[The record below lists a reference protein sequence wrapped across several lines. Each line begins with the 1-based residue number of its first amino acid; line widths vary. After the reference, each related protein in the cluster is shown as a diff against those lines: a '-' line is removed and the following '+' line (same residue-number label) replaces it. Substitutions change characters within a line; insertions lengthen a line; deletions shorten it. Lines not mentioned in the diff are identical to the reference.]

1 METPDNK
8 ELRQFGLLLAVVV
21 TVLWLLFAGTAKLAW
36 MALVVVT
43 IVLLSLAAPAVFK
56 PVRGLMM
63 RVGHVV
69 SKVLNPLLLGFA
81 YFVIIT
87 PIGAVMR
94 WFGHDPMRRSFD
106 HSAGSYREPSDDTA
120 THRFDRPF

>member
-1 METPDNK
+1 MAKPDNT

-21 TVLWLLFAGTAKLAW
+21 AILWLLFSGTAKLAW
-36 MALVVVT
+36 MALVVVI
-43 IVLLSLAAPAVFK
+43 IVLLSLVAPVVLR

-106 HSAGSYREPSDDTA
+106 HSAKSYREPSDDTA
-120 THRFDRPF
+120 THHFDRPF